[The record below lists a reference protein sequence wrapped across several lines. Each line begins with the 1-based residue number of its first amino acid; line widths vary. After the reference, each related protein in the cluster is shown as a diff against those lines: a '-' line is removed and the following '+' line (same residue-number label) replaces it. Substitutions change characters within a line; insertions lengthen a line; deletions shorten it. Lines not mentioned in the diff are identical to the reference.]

1 MTTAVLQSPGVGA
14 SETEWPFHRERA
26 RTKFARSWTRL
37 LWKHFGTAIVS
48 TIVIPWL
55 TVSAIAQPNVHVD
68 PSMPASPRPIEPQTE
83 QAAVRDYLQSWK
95 AMDLAFGQNRPD
107 ALAQDFVGS
116 AAEQLSGAIKEQSD
130 LGIQTHYQDIS
141 HDIRF
146 LFYSPEGMS
155 LEFVDT
161 VKFNVQVYDHGRLIS
176 SKVENTRCLVIMTPS
191 EVRWSIRI
199 FQATQA

>member
-1 MTTAVLQSPGVGA
+1 MTAAISLSQRLRT
-14 SETEWPFHRERA
+14 SETERLFHRENAGTKVA
-26 RTKFARSWTRL
+26 RGLIRL
-37 LWKHFGTAIVS
+37 LRKHSRIAVPMF
-48 TIVIPWL
+48 VISCLAVP
-55 TVSAIAQPNVHVD
+55 AIAQRDVHVD
-68 PSMPASPRPIEPQTE
+68 PSLPVSPRPIEPQTE

-107 ALAQDFVGS
+107 ALGQDFVGG
-116 AAEQLSGAIKEQSD
+116 AAEQLLSAIKEQSD

-155 LEFVDT
+155 IEFVDR
-161 VKFNVQVYDHGRLIS
+161 VKFNVQVYDHGRLVS
-176 SKVENTRCLVIMTPS
+176 SKVENTSYLVIMTPS

-199 FQATQA
+199 FQAMQA